1 MTFKEKN
8 FTDVSKTLISVC
20 FIGDIHSTKK
30 DWYLHHQRSYDA
42 PMQTFLPPSNP
53 PSYHLLPHP
62 GGSQN
67 GRQNYQYSDSMD
79 PGPSDASLR
88 TFHGRTMSYDTH
100 SSSEG
105 LNQNGGPSDCVVW
118 PHHTSANKKH
128 KETLIC
134 YQVLG
139 WLPILYFFFGWF
151 TNHSG

>member
-1 MTFKEKN
+1 MCKVLILTFKEKN
-8 FTDVSKTLISVC
+8 FTDVPKTLISVC

-42 PMQTFLPPSNP
+42 PMQTFLPPTNP

-88 TFHGRTMSYDTH
+88 TFHGRTMSYDTN

-105 LNQNGGPSDCVVW
+105 LNQNGGPSDCVV
-118 PHHTSANKKH
+118 
-128 KETLIC
+128 
-134 YQVLG
+134 
-139 WLPILYFFFGWF
+139 
-151 TNHSG
+151 